1 MDGKLG
7 IDLPN
12 PSVLSRAR
20 SMYSRKNDICND
32 KHNEDSIENSESDGS
47 TGNNAILSTSK
58 EGRLWFLNKLARKED
73 IGMPEFCNEFGYTC
87 EQDAHA
93 AFSRLLSDS
102 QLPLSSRA
110 AVDTKYKSWQRN
122 EGEGFWACLTTDYR
136 IDISTTKTV
145 EDLVDRGQFFTS
157 RLLRSRPRDDPKN
170 DESSGHTAAR
180 NASLSSSGIIE
191 FQKRKLPTMDGGS
204 LSGDRDE
211 EATIVN
217 SPVRSLC
224 HTIDEGSYPSTP
236 EDSSCSPPSP
246 LDFNKTAE
254 EEAQTFFSAAGSL
267 QDILFSSLQDGC
279 SLPAWAKDRPLHQ
292 FKLRLREE
300 WGPRVTGLY
309 ESAERKAL
317 LDHTHVDE
325 IALLSGIVH
334 LNKRHIGFSEQE
346 IKTITASVLE
356 MFYSQEMKEEGI
368 QRAQEAVLLWASWVQ
383 KWKRL
388 LVNEKV
394 AAQRENRDPVEA
406 IDTEPVVEAI
416 FSSYAECKDKKIT
429 PILFIAL
436 HVFRQYNSWATLVSE
451 SDCLMGVVGPI
462 LKEVMAV
469 QHEIKFTCA
478 NACTSVGKTR
488 KAQLQQ
494 DGQSRQPD
502 VIGLT
507 EAKEEIFYGE
517 LKGPTPKTAA
527 VNTDVPRLAVF
538 SKGSLDQVHN
548 IVVEGPPLLTFQTV
562 GRDVT
567 FFLAAKVDNTVV
579 HLHLSTV
586 KLPAHLKDMDL
597 EYEFFNLFQ
606 VQTLIKVA
614 RDRLGQRR
622 EVPSQDVF
630 FPTLGT
636 PERKA
641 AMKNSISTRE

>member
-1 MDGKLG
+1 MD
-7 IDLPN
+7 
-12 PSVLSRAR
+12 
-20 SMYSRKNDICND
+20 SRKTDIYDD
-32 KHNEDSIENSESDGS
+32 KYNEDSIENSESDGS
-47 TGNNAILSTSK
+47 TGNNVILSTPK
-58 EGRLWFLNKLARKED
+58 EGRLWFLNKLAQKED

-93 AFSRLLSDS
+93 AFSRLLSDI
-102 QLPLSSRA
+102 QLPLSSRT
-110 AVDTKYKSWQRN
+110 AVDTKYRTWQRN
-122 EGEGFWACLTTDYR
+122 EGEGFWACLTADYR

-180 NASLSSSGIIE
+180 NASLSSSLLLISSSAALSSSK
-191 FQKRKLPTMDGGS
+191 KRKLPTMDGGS
-204 LSGDRDE
+204 LPGDRDE
-211 EATIVN
+211 VTIVN
-217 SPVRSLC
+217 SPVRSLR
-224 HTIDEGSYPSTP
+224 HTINGGSYPSSP

-246 LDFNKTAE
+246 LDFNKTVE
-254 EEAQTFFSAAGSL
+254 EEAQAFFSAAGSL
-267 QDILFSSLQDGC
+267 QDILFSSLQDGR
-279 SLPAWAKDRPLHQ
+279 SLPAWAKDRPLYQ

-300 WGPRVTGLY
+300 WGSRVTELY
-309 ESAERKAL
+309 ESAKRKAL

-334 LNKRHIGFSEQE
+334 FNKRHVGFSEQE
-346 IKTITASVLE
+346 IKTITGSVVE
-356 MFYSQEMKEEGI
+356 MFYSQEMKEEDI
-368 QRAQEAVLLWASWVQ
+368 QRAQDAVLLWASWVQ
-383 KWKRL
+383 
-388 LVNEKV
+388 
-394 AAQRENRDPVEA
+394 
-406 IDTEPVVEAI
+406 PVVEAI
-416 FSSYAECKDKKIT
+416 FSSYAECKNKKIT

-488 KAQLQQ
+488 KVQLQQ

-507 EAKEEIFYGE
+507 EAKEVIFYGE
-517 LKGPTPKTAA
+517 LKGPAPKTAA
-527 VNTDVPRLAVF
+527 VNTDILRLAVF
-538 SKGSLDQVHN
+538 SKDSLDQVHN
-548 IVVEGPPLLTFQTV
+548 VVVEGPPLLTFQTV

-586 KLPAHLKDMDL
+586 RLPAHLKDMDL
-597 EYEFFNLFQ
+597 EYEFFFNLFQ

-622 EVPSQDVF
+622 EVPREDVF

-641 AMKNSISTRE
+641 AMKNSRP

>member
-1 MDGKLG
+1 MD
-7 IDLPN
+7 
-12 PSVLSRAR
+12 
-20 SMYSRKNDICND
+20 SRKTDICDD
-32 KHNEDSIENSESDGS
+32 KYNEDSIENSESDDS
-47 TGNNAILSTSK
+47 TGNNVILSTPK
-58 EGRLWFLNKLARKED
+58 EGRLWFLNKLARKES

-102 QLPLSSRA
+102 QLPLSSRT
-110 AVDTKYKSWQRN
+110 AVDTKYKTWQRN
-122 EGEGFWACLTTDYR
+122 EGEGFWACLTADYR

-180 NASLSSSGIIE
+180 NASLSSSLLLTSSSAALSSSK
-191 FQKRKLPTMDGGS
+191 KRKLPTMDGGS

-211 EATIVN
+211 VTIVN
-217 SPVRSLC
+217 SPVRSLR
-224 HTIDEGSYPSTP
+224 HTIDGGSYPSSP

-246 LDFNKTAE
+246 LDFNKTVE
-254 EEAQTFFSAAGSL
+254 EEAQAFFSAAGSL
-267 QDILFSSLQDGC
+267 QDILFSSLQDGR
-279 SLPAWAKDRPLHQ
+279 SLPAWAKDRPVYQ

-300 WGPRVTGLY
+300 WGSRVTELY
-309 ESAERKAL
+309 ESAKRKAL

-334 LNKRHIGFSEQE
+334 FNKRHVGFSEQE
-346 IKTITASVLE
+346 IKTITTSVLE
-356 MFYSQEMKEEGI
+356 MFYSQEMKEEDI
-368 QRAQEAVLLWASWVQ
+368 QRAQDAVLLWASWVQ

-429 PILFIAL
+429 PILYIAL

-451 SDCLMGVVGPI
+451 SDCLMGVVSPI

-527 VNTDVPRLAVF
+527 VNTDVLRLAVF
-538 SKGSLDQVHN
+538 SKDSLDQVHN
-548 IVVEGPPLLTFQTV
+548 VVVEGPPLLTFQTV

-586 KLPAHLKDMDL
+586 RLPAHLQDMDL
-597 EYEFFNLFQ
+597 EYEFFFNLFQ

-622 EVPSQDVF
+622 EVPRQDVF

-641 AMKNSISTRE
+641 AMKNSISMRK

>member
-1 MDGKLG
+1 MS
-7 IDLPN
+7 PQ
-12 PSVLSRAR
+12 SARLSWIIRMWTR
-20 SMYSRKNDICND
+20 S
-32 KHNEDSIENSESDGS
+32 
-47 TGNNAILSTSK
+47 
-58 EGRLWFLNKLARKED
+58 
-73 IGMPEFCNEFGYTC
+73 
-87 EQDAHA
+87 
-93 AFSRLLSDS
+93 
-102 QLPLSSRA
+102 
-110 AVDTKYKSWQRN
+110 
-122 EGEGFWACLTTDYR
+122 
-136 IDISTTKTV
+136 
-145 EDLVDRGQFFTS
+145 
-157 RLLRSRPRDDPKN
+157 
-170 DESSGHTAAR
+170 
-180 NASLSSSGIIE
+180 
-191 FQKRKLPTMDGGS
+191 
-204 LSGDRDE
+204 
-211 EATIVN
+211 
-217 SPVRSLC
+217 
-224 HTIDEGSYPSTP
+224 
-236 EDSSCSPPSP
+236 
-246 LDFNKTAE
+246 
-254 EEAQTFFSAAGSL
+254 
-267 QDILFSSLQDGC
+267 
-279 SLPAWAKDRPLHQ
+279 
-292 FKLRLREE
+292 
-300 WGPRVTGLY
+300 
-309 ESAERKAL
+309 
-317 LDHTHVDE
+317 
-325 IALLSGIVH
+325 LLSGIVH
-334 LNKRHIGFSEQE
+334 FNKRHVGFSEQE
-346 IKTITASVLE
+346 IKSITTSVLE
-356 MFYSQEMKEEGI
+356 MFYSQEMKEEDI
-368 QRAQEAVLLWASWVQ
+368 QRAQDAVLLWASWVQ

-517 LKGPTPKTAA
+517 LKGPSPKTAA
-527 VNTDVPRLAVF
+527 VNTDVLRLAVF
-538 SKGSLDQVHN
+538 SKDSLDQVQN
-548 IVVEGPPLLTFQTV
+548 VVVEGPPLLTFQTV

-586 KLPAHLKDMDL
+586 RLPAHLKDMDL
-597 EYEFFNLFQ
+597 EYEFFFNLFQ

-622 EVPSQDVF
+622 EVPRQDVF

-641 AMKNSISTRE
+641 AMKNSISTKK